1 MTFGDKGGVNVNGLN
16 IGLRIVLA
24 LSFLFLPAAQL
35 RGVADAKLD
44 CSPTSNTSIALPRTV
59 AIASNLP
66 GTGAHALASGL
77 SAVASR
83 VTTMSAKVQ
92 PYNGPNAWMPL
103 LEEGEIEFGIINI
116 LDAYMAATG
125 SGNYKKAYPTIR
137 IVSGGVFPFTG
148 SIMVRDKSEIKTG
161 ADLKGKR
168 MAWDF
173 GGHAITQTWQNA
185 AMEVLG
191 IKASDVTQVRFANLN
206 DAIRGVPEGK
216 VDATFAVIGINGE
229 ANAMEPIR
237 FLNLSN
243 HAVSN
248 KILAKYG
255 GSIAKQ
261 EPTAGIRSETA
272 VIGYPLHLASSTK
285 VSDKT
290 VATLLKA
297 WWDNLPE
304 LQTIHPQFKKWTKD
318 VQAISNFT
326 VPYHSGAV
334 KFYRDAGVWTGKQD
348 ARTKE
353 ICG

>member
-1 MTFGDKGGVNVNGLN
+1 MRREIIPRLISASMVAAF
-16 IGLRIVLA
+16 VLA
-24 LSFLFLPAAQL
+24 PLGRIQGRAE
-35 RGVADAKLD
+35 AKLD
-44 CSPTSNTSIALPRTV
+44 CSPTANASIALPRTV

-103 LEEGEIEFGIINI
+103 LEAGEVDFGIINI
-116 LDAYMAATG
+116 LDSNMAATG
-125 SGNYKKAYPTIR
+125 TGNYKKAYPTIR

-148 SIMVRDKSEIKTG
+148 SIMVRDRSEIKSG

-191 IKASDVTQVRFANLN
+191 VKPSDVVQVRFSNLN
-206 DAIRGVPEGK
+206 EAIRGVPEGK
-216 VDATFAVIGINGE
+216 VDATFAAIGIGINEE

-237 FLNLSN
+237 FLSLPNN
-243 HAVSN
+243 AAAN

-255 GSIAKQ
+255 GSVVKQ
-261 EPTAGIRSETA
+261 EPITGVKSETM

-297 WWDNLPE
+297 WWDNLGE

-318 VQAISNFT
+318 VQAITNFT
-326 VPYHSGAV
+326 VPYHNGAV
-334 KFYRDAGVWTGKQD
+334 KFYREVGLWTAKHE
-348 ARTKE
+348 ARMKE
-353 ICG
+353 ICT

>member
-1 MTFGDKGGVNVNGLN
+1 
-16 IGLRIVLA
+16 
-24 LSFLFLPAAQL
+24 
-35 RGVADAKLD
+35 
-44 CSPTSNTSIALPRTV
+44 
-59 AIASNLP
+59 
-66 GTGAHALASGL
+66 
-77 SAVASR
+77 
-83 VTTMSAKVQ
+83 MSAKVQ

-103 LEEGEIEFGIINI
+103 LEQGELEFGIINI
-116 LDAYMAATG
+116 LDSNMAATG
-125 SGNYKKAYPTIR
+125 TGNYKKAYPMIR
-137 IVSGGVFPFTG
+137 VVSGGVFPFTG

-191 IKASDVTQVRFANLN
+191 IKASDVTQVRFSNLN

-216 VDATFAVIGINGE
+216 VDATFAAIGIGIIEE

-237 FLNLSN
+237 FLNLPN
-243 HAVSN
+243 TAASN

-261 EPTAGIRSETA
+261 ELTAGIRAETT

-297 WWDNLPE
+297 WWDNLGE

-318 VQAISNFT
+318 VQAITNFT
-326 VPYHSGAV
+326 VPYHDGAV
-334 KFYRDAGVWTGKQD
+334 KFYKEAKVWEAKHD

>member
-1 MTFGDKGGVNVNGLN
+1 MERKSCARMISLG
-16 IGLRIVLA
+16 LA
-24 LSFLFLPAAQL
+24 LALMVGPLGSLRAFAA
-35 RGVADAKLD
+35 AKLD
-44 CSPTSNTSIALPRTV
+44 CSPTSNTSTALPRTV

-77 SAVASR
+77 SAVASK

-116 LDAYMAATG
+116 LDANMAATG
-125 SGNYKKAYPTIR
+125 TGNYKKAYPTIR
-137 IVSGGVFPFTG
+137 VVAGGVFPFTG
-148 SIMVRDKSEIKTG
+148 SIMVRDKSEIRTA

-173 GGHAITQTWQNA
+173 GGHAITQTWQQA
-185 AMEVLG
+185 AMEVMG
-191 IKASDVTQVRFANLN
+191 VKAGDVQQVRFSNLN
-206 DAIRGVPEGK
+206 DAIRAVPEGK
-216 VDATFAVIGINGE
+216 VDATFAAIGIGINEE

-237 FLNLSN
+237 FLSLPDNPAST
-243 HAVSN
+243 

-255 GSIAKQ
+255 ASIVKQ
-261 EPTAGIRSETA
+261 EPTAGIRSDTR

-297 WWDNLPE
+297 WWDNLGE

-318 VQAISNFT
+318 VQAITNFT
-326 VPYHSGAV
+326 VPYHTGAV
-334 KFYRDAGVWTGKQD
+334 RFYKEAGVWSASHD
-348 ARTKE
+348 AHTKE

>member
-1 MTFGDKGGVNVNGLN
+1 MKHVN
-16 IGLRIVLA
+16 ICLRV
-24 LSFLFLPAAQL
+24 FLILQLLLLPLVSLPEARA
-35 RGVADAKLD
+35 AKLD
-44 CSPTSNTSIALPRTV
+44 CSPTAERSIALPRTV

-103 LEEGEIEFGIINI
+103 LEDGEIEFGIINI
-116 LDAYMAATG
+116 LDANMAATG
-125 SGNYKKAYPTIR
+125 TGNYKKAYPTVR
-137 IVSGGVFPFTG
+137 IVAGGVFPFTG
-148 SIMVRDKSEIKTG
+148 SIMVRDKSEIKS
-161 ADLKGKR
+161 AAELKGKR

-173 GGHAITQTWQNA
+173 GGHAITQTWQMA
-185 AMEVLG
+185 ALEVLG
-191 IKASDVTQVRFANLN
+191 LKASDVTQVRMSNLN
-206 DAIRGVPEGK
+206 DAIRAVPEGK
-216 VDATFAVIGINGE
+216 VDATFAAIGIGIIEE

-237 FLNLSN
+237 FLSLPDN
-243 HAVSN
+243 AASN
-248 KILAKYG
+248 KILARYG
-255 GSIAKQ
+255 GAIVKQ
-261 EPTAGIRSETA
+261 DPAAGIRADTR

-297 WWDNLPE
+297 WWDNLGE

-318 VQAISNFT
+318 VQAITNFT
-326 VPYHSGAV
+326 VPYHNGAV
-334 KFYRDAGVWTGKQD
+334 RFYQDIGLWTAKHD